1 MAHQMDV
8 EEVRLALLVDEA
20 AVREQ
25 ELLNDAEKS
34 QKVLQM
40 DVEGVGDFVEEAAAD
55 FVERVAAD
63 FVEEVVVDFVE
74 RVAVGFV
81 EGAAADFVEGVAVG
95 FVEGAA
101 ADFVEG
107 VAVGFVEGVAVDSV
121 WSAAVDFVEGIA
133 VDFSENDVDVV
144 GDAENVEEVP
154 LAPLMD
160 AAAVP
165 DLPKDVEDVE
175 EP

>member
-1 MAHQMDV
+1 MDV

-95 FVEGAA
+95 FVEG
-101 ADFVEG
+101 
-107 VAVGFVEGVAVDSV
+107 VAVDSV

>member
-25 ELLNDAEKS
+25 ELLNDAEKL

-74 RVAVGFV
+74 R
-81 EGAAADFVEGVAVG
+81 VAVG

>member
-1 MAHQMDV
+1 M
-8 EEVRLALLVDEA
+8 
-20 AVREQ
+20 
-25 ELLNDAEKS
+25 
-34 QKVLQM
+34 
-40 DVEGVGDFVEEAAAD
+40 
-55 FVERVAAD
+55 
-63 FVEEVVVDFVE
+63 
-74 RVAVGFV
+74 
-81 EGAAADFVEGVAVG
+81 G